1 MNWSGAGRQASTG
14 EGAPTPVGRRLSG
27 AVRGG
32 VVAAGLLLTCLTPL
46 AAGTYPDWQGVPL
59 YGTLNAH
66 ADEVDW
72 LSMIPVRAG
81 GSTPM
86 PEEAGEACAGYVEF
100 AQPDLDLNLRT
111 DEPRDLI
118 IRLATREPLMI
129 VVYTSEREWVCSP
142 PTDGTETGQVGL
154 LVEGVSPGNFNVWIG
169 HRESGDDMPRVDMT
183 LEFVQGVEGLEL

>member
-1 MNWSGAGRQASTG
+1 MNGPGAGTRTSTYGGASG
-14 EGAPTPVGRRLSG
+14 PIGRHRSR

-32 VVAAGLLLTCLTPL
+32 LVAAGLLLTSLTPL
-46 AAGTYPDWQGVPL
+46 AAETYPDWQGVPL

-66 ADEVDW
+66 ADEADW

-142 PTDGTETGQVGL
+142 PSGGEETGQVGL

-169 HRESGDDMPRVDMT
+169 HRESSEDMPRVDMT
-183 LEFVQGVEGLEL
+183 LEFSQGVEGLEL